1 MPRDTMQQRVTL
13 GGRGQDEGSWISAG
27 GTRELCW
34 YAAPAEDMIVG
45 KRVKGLGP
53 EQGQV

>member
-1 MPRDTMQQRVTL
+1 MQQRVTL